1 MLNTP
6 VSSVHHPFIVDS
18 WEIFGPSSKG
28 FNFHLH
34 PPRMRVAESWVW
46 ASVISDVSK
55 SVWDPK
61 EKTLSSWLAA
71 VNLLTWITHSSYT
84 TDQSEAPDGCM
95 GTNQRPGLRHDT
107 TLIPG
112 LEIMFSKFS
121 HDIQW
126 FEYSGKWRLL
136 EASLNGQIIGLSNFF
151 HRKLLLSGVLR
162 VNLSNFS

>member
-18 WEIFGPSSKG
+18 WEIFGSSSKG

-34 PPRMRVAESWVW
+34 PPRIRAECEQVW
-46 ASVISDVSK
+46 YLMSLNPS
-55 SVWDPK
+55 WDPE

-95 GTNQRPGLRHDT
+95 GTNQKPGLRHDT

-136 EASLNGQIIGLSNFF
+136 EASLNGQIIGLSNFCSQKIITF
-151 HRKLLLSGVLR
+151 WSTSCEFV
-162 VNLSNFS
+162 